1 MVERWVKNNFNI
13 DICFGKTI
21 DITLIVSFMPLN
33 LIFHTEYNI
42 KKSKGNL
49 TIISME
55 NSNFIRV
62 EIY

>member
-1 MVERWVKNNFNI
+1 
-13 DICFGKTI
+13 
-21 DITLIVSFMPLN
+21 MPLN

-55 NSNFIRV
+55 NDNFIRV